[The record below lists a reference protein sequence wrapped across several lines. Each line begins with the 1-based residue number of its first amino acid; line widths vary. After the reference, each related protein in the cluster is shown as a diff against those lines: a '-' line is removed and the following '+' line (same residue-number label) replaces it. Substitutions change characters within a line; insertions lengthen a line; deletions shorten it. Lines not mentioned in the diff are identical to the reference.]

1 MTENV
6 SKRKLI
12 EHVLQLSEKTFR
24 ELIPLVSKEWLQL
37 DLTMPQLKV
46 VLILVLNG
54 SARMSAI
61 ASQLGVSLATA
72 TGVVDRLV
80 EQGIVLRHDQ
90 PGDRRVVL
98 CSLSDKGQKLIGGL
112 WRLHQEEEREMLE
125 AMKLHQL
132 QSLKQA
138 LEVILQAELVMNEA
152 RQRSKKDGFIREGME
167 SAEVSPSTVALRT
180 MA

>member
-1 MTENV
+1 MTGNV
-6 SKRKLI
+6 NKRELI

-24 ELIPLVSKEWLQL
+24 EMIPLVSKEWLQL

-46 VLILVLNG
+46 VLILVLSD

-80 EQGIVLRHDQ
+80 ERGLVLRESQ

-98 CSLSDKGQKLIGGL
+98 CSLSEKGQELMGGL
-112 WRLHQEEEREMLE
+112 WRLSQVQQREVLG
-125 AMKLHQL
+125 AMDLLQL
-132 QSLKQA
+132 QSLDDA
-138 LEVILQAELVMNEA
+138 LEVVLQAE
-152 RQRSKKDGFIREGME
+152 RSAKETLKHFKKSGNNQVAEGV
-167 SAEVSPSTVALRT
+167 AEEVIS
-180 MA
+180 